1 MRSLGLKTIIE
12 VINGR
17 AFGINQVQRKIVNG
31 ISVDSRTIN
40 NGELFFALSG
50 EKFDGHDFLGEA
62 IEKSAL
68 PVVSEKKIRDDN
80 LILVDNTYRALGN
93 LAYYYRG
100 IVDPFMIGITG
111 SVGKTTT
118 KEFLGAIFSFVEPTL
133 VSFKNYNNR
142 VGVPL
147 NIFRLNDE
155 KVAILELATNQKGE
169 IKTLT
174 EIVIPNIALITGIGN
189 SHLEAFK
196 NKQGV
201 LEEKKDIISKL
212 SGALFVNG
220 DDDLLSTIKFDKL
233 IRVGFNK
240 SNDYSF
246 KVLQESIDG
255 SVFSIDRD
263 EFYIRLPGMGAIKS
277 AILAT
282 SVAKHYGITKDAIRK
297 GLDSVAPI
305 PHRLEIKRRGSI
317 TIVDD
322 SYNSNPDSLL
332 NSISVVKRL
341 SGRKVAVLGPMLE
354 LGSKS
359 HKLHRDSG
367 MRIRGKIDRLIAIGE
382 QAKGFMEGFGE
393 GILVKDKDEA
403 FKKLKSIL
411 RDGDVI
417 LFKSSHLLHL
427 ETMVSLFEE
436 DICSISYTP

>member
-12 VINGR
+12 VIKGR

-50 EKFDGHDFLGEA
+50 EKFDGHYFLGEA

-68 PVVSEKKIRDDN
+68 PVVSENKIRDDN
-80 LILVDNTYRALGN
+80 LILVNNTYRALGD

-118 KEFLGAIFSFVEPTL
+118 KEFLGAIFSFVKPTL

-282 SVAKHYGITKDAIRK
+282 SVAKHYGIAKDAIRK
-297 GLDSVAPI
+297 GLASVAPI

-332 NSISVVKRL
+332 NSISIVKRL

-411 RDGDVI
+411 RDGDVV

>member
-12 VINGR
+12 VIKGR

-80 LILVDNTYRALGN
+80 LILVDNTYRALGD

-118 KEFLGAIFSFVEPTL
+118 KEFLGAIFSLVKPTL

-169 IKTLT
+169 IKKLT

-263 EFYIRLPGMGAIKS
+263 EFFIRLPGMGAIKS

-282 SVAKHYGITKDAIRK
+282 SVAMHYGIAKDAIRK
-297 GLDSVAPI
+297 GLASVAPI

-317 TIVDD
+317 TVVDD

-332 NSISVVKRL
+332 NSISVVKQL